1 MSEIEHVPFDFGLFF
16 KSKLIYVV
24 DFQLVVFL
32 ECALLLL
39 YCTFHL

>member
-1 MSEIEHVPFDFGLFF
+1 MSETERAPFDFGLFF
-16 KSKLIYVV
+16 KSKLIYVI

-32 ECALLLL
+32 EYTLLLL